1 MPPDKEPRRARDA
14 LVDYY
19 RNWLQIG
26 AALALAAP
34 APLLRTLQVTDL
46 PHPELS
52 SGVESVIFGISI
64 FAAATLLVWASEVAE
79 QLISAMLA
87 LAVLAIIAVLPEY
100 AVDLY
105 FAWTAPD
112 NPENAHFA
120 LANMTGANRLLVGFA
135 WPTVFFLY
143 WLRQRK
149 RDLPVGDQNAL
160 GLVFLG
166 VATLY
171 NFSIPA
177 RQHLSLIDS
186 GVLIGLFATYLLLSS
201 RTPPAD
207 ETELVGPAQAIAA
220 LPRRWRWA
228 VVIGLFGFAAGTVF
242 SAAEPFAEGLV
253 HSGEQLGIDEFVLVQ
268 WVAPLASEAPEFLLA
283 ALLALRGRA
292 QAGMT
297 LLISSE
303 VNQWTLLVGSLPAAY
318 SISGATL
325 SPLPMESRQV
335 AEVFLTGAQSL
346 FAVAILMSLS
356 LSFREAGIMFGLFA
370 GQLVFPQPEVRWGFG
385 VAYLVFAARW
395 LLAERRS
402 IPPLFSIA
410 RRAALA
416 PSSGNPG
423 KSAPRAPP
431 GGRPGAGRT

>member
-1 MPPDKEPRRARDA
+1 MPPDKELRAA
-14 LVDYY
+14 ESQVDYR
-19 RNWLQIG
+19 RNWLQIAAAG
-26 AALALAAP
+26 AVAAP
-34 APLLRTLQVTDL
+34 APVLRTLEIAGL

-52 SGVESVIFGISI
+52 SGVESAIFGISI
-64 FAAATLLVWASEVAE
+64 FAAATILVWASEVAE
-79 QLISAMLA
+79 QLISATLA

-112 NPENAHFA
+112 NPQNAHFA

-135 WPTVFFLY
+135 WPTVFFLF

-149 RDLPVGDQNAL
+149 PDLAVGDQNAL

-166 VATLY
+166 AATIY
-171 NFSIPA
+171 SFTIPL

-186 GVLIGLFATYLLLSS
+186 AVLISLFGTYLFLSS

-207 ETELVGPAQAIAA
+207 EMELVGPARAIAA

-228 VVIGLFGFAAGTVF
+228 AVIGLFAFAAGTVF

-253 HSGEQLGIDEFVLVQ
+253 DSGEALGIDEFILVQ

-283 ALLALRGRA
+283 AILALRGRA
-292 QAGMT
+292 IAGMT
-297 LLISSE
+297 VLISSK
-303 VNQWTLLVGSLPAAY
+303 VNQWTLLVGSLPLAY
-318 SISGATL
+318 SISGATFT
-325 SPLPMESRQV
+325 PMDFDARQV
-335 AEVFLTGAQSL
+335 EEVFLTAGQSL

-356 LSFREAGIMFGLFA
+356 LSFREAGIMFALFA
-370 GQLVFPQPEVRWGFG
+370 GQFFFPQPEVRWGFG
-385 VAYLVFAARW
+385 VAYIVLAARW
-395 LLAERRS
+395 LLVERRS
-402 IPPLFSIA
+402 IVPLFGTA

-423 KSAPRAPP
+423 TSKPP
-431 GGRPGAGRT
+431 GGRGGNHGAGRS